1 MLTKIWT
8 IAWKELYTTFTDRNL
23 ILIMIAT
30 PLALATIIGAA
41 FSGFISSSSDVP
53 VQDIPVAVVNL
64 DQGAQTNGT
73 TINNGRTFV
82 SLLVPKNGVPDPN
95 NGLQKLTKAVTVI
108 SAEAARAAVDQG
120 TYTAAIIIPAD
131 FSAKLTYSQ
140 SHSIEPVSVE
150 VYASPA
156 SPIAASII
164 RSITE
169 SIVNQ
174 IATGNISVEATIQAL
189 IARAQSDPAFGLKFA
204 ASSASGSFQPDF
216 SAAFSPASNP
226 ISLQQQTVT
235 GQAATFN
242 PLVVFGSAQ
251 AVFFML
257 FTAMSSANGLLE
269 ERRDGTLQR
278 LITSPT
284 PRLVIL
290 LGKLI
295 GTFVTCVAQVTTLV
309 IALTIVG
316 SIIGGKPQF
325 IWGNNLLLL
334 AAVILSVALAAA
346 GLATLVA
353 SLVRTPEQGNTI
365 GSVIS
370 LAMGVFGGAFFGT
383 SVLPAFIQP
392 FTHLTLVFWG
402 TDAFTKLA
410 QNQTDIGTNLLA
422 LLVMGVV
429 LFVGGLAIFNRR
441 LSI

>member
-30 PLALATIIGAA
+30 PLALATIIGTA
-41 FSGFISSSSDVP
+41 FSGFISSGSDVP
-53 VQDIPVAVVNL
+53 ISHIPVAIVNL
-64 DQGAQTNGT
+64 DQGAETNGT
-73 TINNGRTFV
+73 TLNNGATFV
-82 SLLVPKNGVPDPN
+82 NIFLPDTPRSDN
-95 NGLQKLTKAVTVI
+95 PIDELTDAVKVI
-108 SAEAARAAVDQG
+108 SAEAARTGVDNG

-150 VYASPA
+150 VYGSPA
-156 SPIAASII
+156 NPISASII

-174 IATGNISVEATIQAL
+174 IATGNITVEATIQAL
-189 IARAQSDPAFGLKFA
+189 IQRAQSDPAFGLKFA
-204 ASSASGSFQPDF
+204 AQSASGSFRPDF
-216 SAAFSPASNP
+216 SAAFSPESNP
-226 ISLQQQTVT
+226 IIIQQQTVT
-235 GQAATFN
+235 GQAAIFN
-242 PLVVFGSAQ
+242 PLVAFGSAQ

-257 FTAMSSANGLLE
+257 FTAMSSANSLLE

-278 LITSPT
+278 LIASPT
-284 PRLVIL
+284 PRMVIL

-295 GTFVTCVAQVTTLV
+295 GTFITCVAQVTVLV

-316 SIIGGKPQF
+316 SIIGGKLQF
-325 IWGNNLLLL
+325 IWGDNLLLL
-334 AAVILSVALAAA
+334 ALVILSVALAAA

-353 SLVRTPEQGNTI
+353 SLVRTPEQGNVIGGVVTI
-365 GSVIS
+365 
-370 LAMGVFGGAFFGT
+370 AMGIFGGAFFGT
-383 SVLPAFIQP
+383 SVLPSFIQP

-410 QNQTDIGTNLLA
+410 QNQTDIGANLLA
-422 LLVMGVV
+422 LLAMGVV
-429 LFVGGLAIFNRR
+429 LFVAGLAIFNRR